1 MANKNQLIPIDEYGL
16 FADKNDTA
24 RVDSRYVAEC
34 FEKPHKT
41 VLRNIDAILSE
52 NSGFSPEFNQHNFV
66 PITYTDQR
74 NRKQRCY
81 AITRD
86 GFTALAMGFTG
97 KKAAH
102 FKEMYIRRFN
112 EMEEHIK
119 SLVSARQEFPL
130 LTDNIKLAYD
140 NPKPYHYS
148 NECDMINRIVLGMTS
163 KQYKIAHDIPS
174 NESIRPYLS
183 EDQIKL
189 LDVLQKVDIGLL
201 FSVPDYHKRKQ
212 LLESYV
218 VRTNRSLI
226 TA

>member
-1 MANKNQLIPIDEYGL
+1 MANNNQLIPIDEYGL

-24 RVDSRYVAEC
+24 RVDSRYVAKC
-34 FEKPHKT
+34 FEKEHKN
-41 VLRNIDAILSE
+41 VIRDIRELDCSE
-52 NSGFSPEFNQHNFV
+52 EFRLLNFEPSFYKNQ
-66 PITYTDQR
+66 QGK
-74 NRKQRCY
+74 KQPCY
-81 AITRD
+81 CMTRD
-86 GFTALAMGFTG
+86 GFVFLVMGYRG

-130 LTDNIKLAYD
+130 LTDSIKLAYD

-183 EDQIKL
+183 EGQIKL
-189 LDVLQKVDIGLL
+189 MDILQKVDIGLL
-201 FSVPDYHKRKQ
+201 FSIPDYHKRKQ
-212 LLESYV
+212 FLESYV

>member
-34 FEKPHKT
+34 FEKEHKN
-41 VLRNIDAILSE
+41 VIRDIRELDCSD
-52 NSGFSPEFNQHNFV
+52 EFRLLNFEPSSYKNQ
-66 PITYTDQR
+66 QGK
-74 NRKQRCY
+74 KQPCY
-81 AITRD
+81 CMTRD
-86 GFTALAMGFTG
+86 GFVFLVMGYRG

-183 EDQIKL
+183 EEQIKL

>member
-1 MANKNQLIPIDEYGL
+1 MDCSEEFRLLNFEQSSYKNQQG
-16 FADKNDTA
+16 K
-24 RVDSRYVAEC
+24 
-34 FEKPHKT
+34 
-41 VLRNIDAILSE
+41 
-52 NSGFSPEFNQHNFV
+52 
-66 PITYTDQR
+66 
-74 NRKQRCY
+74 KQPCY
-81 AITRD
+81 CMTRD
-86 GFTALAMGFTG
+86 GFVFLVMGYRG

-183 EDQIKL
+183 EEQIKL

-201 FSVPDYHKRKQ
+201 FSVSDYHKRKQ

>member
-1 MANKNQLIPIDEYGL
+1 MANNNQLIPIDEYGL

-34 FEKPHKT
+34 FEKEHKN
-41 VLRNIDAILSE
+41 VIRDIRELDCSE
-52 NSGFSPEFNQHNFV
+52 EFRLLNFEPSYYKNQ
-66 PITYTDQR
+66 QGK
-74 NRKQRCY
+74 KQPCY
-81 AITRD
+81 CMTRD
-86 GFTALAMGFTG
+86 GFVFLVMGYRG

-102 FKEMYIRRFN
+102 FKEIYIRRFN

-148 NECDMINRIVLGMTS
+148 NECDMINHIVLGMTS

-183 EDQIKL
+183 EEQIKL

-201 FSVPDYHKRKQ
+201 FSVSDYHKRKQ

>member
-1 MANKNQLIPIDEYGL
+1 MANNNQLIPIDEYGL

-24 RVDSRYVAEC
+24 RVDSRYVAEF
-34 FEKPHKT
+34 FEKEHKN
-41 VLRNIDAILSE
+41 VIRDIRELDCSE
-52 NSGFSPEFNQHNFV
+52 EFRLLNFEPSYYKNQ
-66 PITYTDQR
+66 QGK
-74 NRKQRCY
+74 KQPCY
-81 AITRD
+81 CMTRD
-86 GFTALAMGFTG
+86 GFVFLVMGYRG

-102 FKEMYIRRFN
+102 FKEMYIRRLN
-112 EMEEHIK
+112 EMEEHIR

-183 EDQIKL
+183 EEQIKL
-189 LDVLQKVDIGLL
+189 LDILQKVDIGLL
-201 FSVPDYHKRKQ
+201 FSVSDYHKRKQ

>member
-1 MANKNQLIPIDEYGL
+1 MANNNQLIPIDEYGL

-34 FEKPHKT
+34 FEKRHDDVLKSIRNLDCSDEFR
-41 VLRNIDAILSE
+41 LRNFAESFYK
-52 NSGFSPEFNQHNFV
+52 N
-66 PITYTDQR
+66 
-74 NRKQRCY
+74 KQGKKQPCY
-81 AITRD
+81 CMTRD
-86 GFTALAMGFTG
+86 GFVFLVMGYRG

-112 EMEEHIK
+112 EMEGHIK

-183 EDQIKL
+183 EEQIKL
-189 LDVLQKVDIGLL
+189 LDILQKVDIGLL
-201 FSVPDYHKRKQ
+201 FSVSDYHKRKQ

-218 VRTNRSLI
+218 VRTNRSLT

>member
-1 MANKNQLIPIDEYGL
+1 MENNNQLIPIDEYGL

-34 FEKPHKT
+34 FEKEHKN
-41 VLRNIDAILSE
+41 VIRDIRELDCSE
-52 NSGFSPEFNQHNFV
+52 EFRLLNFEPSYYKNQ
-66 PITYTDQR
+66 QGK
-74 NRKQRCY
+74 KQPCY
-81 AITRD
+81 CMTRD
-86 GFTALAMGFTG
+86 GFVFLVMGYRG

-102 FKEMYIRRFN
+102 FKEIYIRRFN

-183 EDQIKL
+183 EEQIKL
-189 LDVLQKVDIGLL
+189 LNVLQKVDIGLL
-201 FSVPDYHKRKQ
+201 FSVSDYHKRKQ

-218 VRTNRSLI
+218 VRTNRSLA

>member
-1 MANKNQLIPIDEYGL
+1 MANNNLLIPIDEYGL

-34 FEKPHKT
+34 FEKEHKN
-41 VLRNIDAILSE
+41 VIRDIRELDCSE
-52 NSGFSPEFNQHNFV
+52 EFRLLNFEPSYYKNQ
-66 PITYTDQR
+66 QGK
-74 NRKQRCY
+74 KQPCY
-81 AITRD
+81 CMTRD
-86 GFTALAMGFTG
+86 GFVFLVMGYRG

-102 FKEMYIRRFN
+102 FKEIYIRRFN

-148 NECDMINRIVLGMTS
+148 NECDMINHIVLGMTS

-183 EDQIKL
+183 EEQIKL

-201 FSVPDYHKRKQ
+201 FSVSDYHKRKQ

>member
-34 FEKPHKT
+34 FEKEHKN
-41 VLRNIDAILSE
+41 VIRDIRELDCSD
-52 NSGFSPEFNQHNFV
+52 EFRLLNFE
-66 PITYTDQR
+66 PSSYK
-74 NRKQRCY
+74 NKQGKKQPCY
-81 AITRD
+81 CMTRD
-86 GFTALAMGFTG
+86 GFVFLVMGYRG

-163 KQYKIAHDIPS
+163 KQYKIAYDIPS

-183 EDQIKL
+183 EEQIKL
-189 LDVLQKVDIGLL
+189 LDVLQNVDIGLL

-212 LLESYV
+212 LLESYI

>member
-1 MANKNQLIPIDEYGL
+1 MTNKNQLIPIDEYGL

-24 RVDSRYVAEC
+24 RVDSRYVAEF
-34 FEKPHKT
+34 FEKEHKN
-41 VLRNIDAILSE
+41 VIRDIRELDCSE
-52 NSGFSPEFNQHNFV
+52 EFRLLNFEQSSYKNQ
-66 PITYTDQR
+66 QGK
-74 NRKQRCY
+74 KQPCY
-81 AITRD
+81 CMTRD
-86 GFTALAMGFTG
+86 GFVFLVMGYRG

-112 EMEEHIK
+112 EMEEHIR

-183 EDQIKL
+183 EEQIKL

-201 FSVPDYHKRKQ
+201 FSVSDYHKRKQ

-218 VRTNRSLI
+218 VRTNRSLA

>member
-1 MANKNQLIPIDEYGL
+1 MANKNRLIPIDEYGL

-34 FEKPHKT
+34 FEKEHKN
-41 VLRNIDAILSE
+41 VIRDIRELDCSE
-52 NSGFSPEFNQHNFV
+52 EFRLLNFEPSYYKNQ
-66 PITYTDQR
+66 QGK
-74 NRKQRCY
+74 KQPCY
-81 AITRD
+81 CMTRD
-86 GFTALAMGFTG
+86 GFVFLVMGYRG

-102 FKEMYIRRFN
+102 FKEIYIRRFN

-183 EDQIKL
+183 EEQIKL

-201 FSVPDYHKRKQ
+201 FSVSDYHKRKQ

>member
-1 MANKNQLIPIDEYGL
+1 MVNKNRLIPIDEYGL

-34 FEKPHKT
+34 FEKEHKN
-41 VLRNIDAILSE
+41 VIRDIRELDCSE
-52 NSGFSPEFNQHNFV
+52 EFRLLNFEPSYYKNQ
-66 PITYTDQR
+66 QGK
-74 NRKQRCY
+74 KQPCY
-81 AITRD
+81 CMTRD
-86 GFTALAMGFTG
+86 GFVFLVMGYRG

-102 FKEMYIRRFN
+102 FKEIYIRRFN

-140 NPKPYHYS
+140 NPNPYHYS
-148 NECDMINRIVLGMTS
+148 NECDMINCIVLGMTS

-183 EDQIKL
+183 EEQIKL

-201 FSVPDYHKRKQ
+201 FSVSDYHKRKQ

-218 VRTNRSLI
+218 VRTNRSLA